1 MNFMAVIIS
10 IILISIILLVL
21 VIMGLIINNACCV
34 AGNEKSSKVF
44 SKRFAFTQG

>member
-21 VIMGLIINNACCV
+21 VIIGLIVNSAYCV
-34 AGNEKSSKVF
+34 AGNEQSSNGF
-44 SKRFAFTQG
+44 SERFTFSHS